1 MLSSHRFGA
10 ELRRLREAHGLSLD
24 GLARQLS
31 YSKGYLSK
39 VESGQRKAS
48 QELARRCDA
57 LLGAEGRLQQL
68 AARPEPT
75 ARAAAHRTGPGVGFR
90 SREAAEAEAGHNHGY
105 GYGYGYA
112 GYAGAGYA
120 EPRTGRGGPEGL
132 PLPALPAPEALAALP
147 PQRPSALDPGVPA
160 LLREQL
166 TQYRALGQHLDP
178 VLLVPALQ
186 MQSETAV
193 RIALR
198 CDGRARAELLLIAAH
213 FIEFGGWM
221 AQEAG
226 DRHAALAHTERAVEL
241 ARAGG
246 NRHLAGYALVRRA
259 LITFYAGDAA
269 TTVALATAAQDRRL
283 PPRIRGLAALREAQG
298 HALGGDRNRCLR
310 GLERAEVLLDT
321 ADADRDEGPVIG
333 SANIADPAAMTTGW
347 CLFDLGHARR
357 AAEVLDRE
365 CARIPLRAA
374 RARVRYGLRR
384 ALAHAGAGEA
394 EHACAIA
401 AEQLDTLAD
410 VPSATVVADLRRL
423 DRELRRF
430 RANRA
435 VREFQ
440 PLLLR
445 AITGSC

>member
-1 MLSSHRFGA
+1 MLASHRFGA
-10 ELRRLREAHGLSLD
+10 ELRRLREEHGLSLE

-57 LLGAEGRLQQL
+57 LLGADGRLQQL
-68 AARPEPT
+68 AVRT
-75 ARAAAHRTGPGVGFR
+75 AAADRTAPGPGLR
-90 SREAAEAEAGHNHGY
+90 ARENAANGY
-105 GYGYGYA
+105 GTPFAPGPVRADA
-112 GYAGAGYA
+112 GSADAWYA
-120 EPRTGRGGPEGL
+120 EQRHG
-132 PLPALPAPEALAALP
+132 PAPDALGGLLP
-147 PQRPSALDPGVPA
+147 QFPAALDPGVPA

-166 TQYRALGQHLDP
+166 AQYRQLGQHLDP

-186 MQSETAV
+186 VQSETAL

-198 CDGRARAELLLIAAH
+198 CDGRSRAELLLIAAH

-226 DRHAALAHTERAVEL
+226 DRHTALAHTERAVEL

-246 NRHLAGYALVRRA
+246 HRHFAGYALVRRA
-259 LITFYAGDAA
+259 LVTFYAGDAVA
-269 TTVALATAAQDRRL
+269 TVALATAAQDRRL

-310 GLERAEVLLDT
+310 ALERAEVLLAT
-321 ADADRDEGPVIG
+321 AAADHDGGPVLG
-333 SANIADPAAMTTGW
+333 SANVADPAAMTTGW

-365 CARIPLRAA
+365 CARLPRHAT
-374 RARVRYGLRR
+374 RARIRYGLRR

-394 EHACAIA
+394 EHACAVA
-401 AEQLDTLAD
+401 AEQLGALVD
-410 VPSATVVADLRRL
+410 VPSATVAADLRRL

-430 RANRA
+430 RASRT

-440 PLLLR
+440 PALLR

>member
-1 MLSSHRFGA
+1 MLASHRFGV
-10 ELRRLREAHGLSLD
+10 ELRRLREQHGLSLD

-39 VESGQRKAS
+39 VESGQRRAS

-68 AARPEPT
+68 AARPAPAPRPDP
-75 ARAAAHRTGPGVGFR
+75 ARTTPPAPGPHPHDGHPYAAGA
-90 SREAAEAEAGHNHGY
+90 
-105 GYGYGYA
+105 A
-112 GYAGAGYA
+112 GYTAEHPGRRESLPFAALPAPSGY
-120 EPRTGRGGPEGL
+120 PG
-132 PLPALPAPEALAALP
+132 LPALPAAELLGALL
-147 PQRPSALDPGVPA
+147 PQRPTALDPGVPA

-166 TQYRALGQHLDP
+166 VQYRALGQQLDP

-198 CDGRARAELLLIAAH
+198 CDGRTRAELLLIAAH

-226 DRHAALAHTERAVEL
+226 DRHTALAYTERAVEL

-246 NRHLAGYALVRRA
+246 NRQLAGYALVRRA
-259 LITFYAGDAA
+259 LVTFYAGDAA
-269 TTVALATAAQDRRL
+269 ATVALAAAAQDRRL
-283 PPRIRGLAALREAQG
+283 RPRIRGLAALREAQG
-298 HALGGDRNRCLR
+298 HALGGDRGRCLR
-310 GLERAEVLLDT
+310 ALERAEVLLAT
-321 ADADRDEGPVIG
+321 AAADHDGGPTIG
-333 SANIADPAAMTTGW
+333 SSHIADPAAMTTGW

-357 AAEVLDRE
+357 AAEILDRE
-365 CARIPLRAA
+365 HARIPLRAT

-384 ALAHAGAGEA
+384 ALAHAAAGEA
-394 EHACAIA
+394 EHACAVA
-401 AEQLDTLAD
+401 AEQLGGLGD
-410 VPSATVVADLRRL
+410 VPSATVTGDLRRL

-440 PLLLR
+440 PVLLA
-445 AITGSC
+445 AITGC

>member
-1 MLSSHRFGA
+1 MFAPYRFGA
-10 ELRRLREAHGLSLD
+10 ELRRLREGNGLSLD

-39 VESGQRKAS
+39 VESGRRKPS

-68 AARPEPT
+68 AARPEPA
-75 ARAAAHRTGPGVGFR
+75 ARPAAHRTGPG
-90 SREAAEAEAGHNHGY
+90 AGPRPRDTADPDPGYPGHGHP
-105 GYGYGYA
+105 
-112 GYAGAGYA
+112 GAGLA
-120 EPRTGRGGPEGL
+120 EYRPGRPGREGL
-132 PLPALPAPEALAALP
+132 PAALLPAPDLLAAVP
-147 PQRPSALDPGVPA
+147 PRRPTALDPGVPA

-166 TQYRALGQHLDP
+166 VQYRALGQHLDP
-178 VLLVPALQ
+178 ALLVPALQ
-186 MQSETAV
+186 VQSETAV

-226 DRHAALAHTERAVEL
+226 DRHTALAHTERAAEL

-269 TTVALATAAQDRRL
+269 ATVALATAAQDRRL

-321 ADADRDEGPVIG
+321 AAADRDEGPVIG

-365 CARIPLRAA
+365 CARIPLLAT
-374 RARVRYGLRR
+374 RARIRYGLRR

-394 EHACAIA
+394 EHACAVA
-401 AEQLDTLAD
+401 AEQLGALAD
-410 VPSATVVADLRRL
+410 VPSATVATDLRRL

-445 AITGSC
+445 ALTGS